1 MIGDGVNDAPVLA
14 QAQVSIAMGEGSA
27 LAQNCADIIMTASD
41 LAALAAAAAISRLT
55 LKVVRQNL
63 AWAAI
68 YNLVALPLAAAGL
81 FTPLSAAAGMS
92 LSSIVVVVNALR
104 LVRTGAK
111 PGPVGT
117 ADRSSA
123 IASRASWPER
133 TRVAAA

>member
-1 MIGDGVNDAPVLA
+1 MPAG
-14 QAQVSIAMGEGSA
+14 
-27 LAQNCADIIMTASD
+27 D